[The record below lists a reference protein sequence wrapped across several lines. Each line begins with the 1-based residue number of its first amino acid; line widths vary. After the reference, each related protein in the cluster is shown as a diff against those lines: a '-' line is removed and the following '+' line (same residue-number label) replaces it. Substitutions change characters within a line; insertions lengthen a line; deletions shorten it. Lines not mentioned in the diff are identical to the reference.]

1 MKIYDRAVALTE
13 GTAKLASQLAEA
25 RPKLTSR
32 APVGRIQ
39 LASAVLGPHAT
50 GHSSSWLSSW
60 QVQLARAA
68 GTRDVTCYT

>member
-1 MKIYDRAVALTE
+1 MKSYDRVVLLTK
-13 GTAKLASQLAEA
+13 GAAKLASQLAEA

-50 GHSSSWLSSW
+50 
-60 QVQLARAA
+60 
-68 GTRDVTCYT
+68 

>member
-50 GHSSSWLSSW
+50 GHSSSW

-68 GTRDVTCYT
+68 GTRDVTC